1 LNLLNYFK
9 YKLVNNNK
17 FKEHKL
23 MMKVKINNN
32 FLKKINNLIFATIG
46 ILIIVLSIK
55 YNQYSAEKK
64 TLELVKLTKNEYFKE
79 TTKFFLDNLKSN
91 FFNISH
97 VIQKGENFN
106 EILKSYKIPQPEIE
120 KIRTQINK
128 FTNLNSLKIG
138 TNLIFTIKKNKKD
151 VEIENITFP
160 VSRTIKIIVKK
171 NFDETFFAKKIVTKL
186 FKKKRI

>member
-1 LNLLNYFK
+1 
-9 YKLVNNNK
+9 
-17 FKEHKL
+17 

-79 TTKFFLDNLKSN
+79 TTKFFLGNLKSN

-97 VIQKGENFN
+97 VIQKGENLN

-120 KIRTQINK
+120 VPGGRSSTSQLILQKSVNPSQ
-128 FTNLNSLKIG
+128 SLSKPSQ
-138 TNLIFTIKKNKKD
+138 L
-151 VEIENITFP
+151 
-160 VSRTIKIIVKK
+160 VSEVS
-171 NFDETFFAKKIVTKL
+171 
-186 FKKKRI
+186 

>member
-1 LNLLNYFK
+1 MNLLNYFK

-55 YNQYSAEKK
+55 YNQYSTEKK

-106 EILKSYKIPQPEIE
+106 EILKS
-120 KIRTQINK
+120 
-128 FTNLNSLKIG
+128 
-138 TNLIFTIKKNKKD
+138 
-151 VEIENITFP
+151 
-160 VSRTIKIIVKK
+160 
-171 NFDETFFAKKIVTKL
+171 
-186 FKKKRI
+186 